1 MTKQVIKRL
10 KKEINDVFRELE
22 DVIEVSYIALAQMNY
37 AVMYEQTVV
46 AELITEEITKT
57 FKIPWYVPS
66 WVITTVVN
74 NLIIKVKS
82 KSGAKRK
89 LAKIEDES
97 FRQEAD

>member
-37 AVMYEQTVV
+37 AVLHEQEVV
-46 AELITEEITKT
+46 AQIITNEINKQYPLPWYIPKWAVTSVVNKIITK
-57 FKIPWYVPS
+57 
-66 WVITTVVN
+66 
-74 NLIIKVKS
+74 IKK
-82 KSGAKRK
+82 KSGPKRK